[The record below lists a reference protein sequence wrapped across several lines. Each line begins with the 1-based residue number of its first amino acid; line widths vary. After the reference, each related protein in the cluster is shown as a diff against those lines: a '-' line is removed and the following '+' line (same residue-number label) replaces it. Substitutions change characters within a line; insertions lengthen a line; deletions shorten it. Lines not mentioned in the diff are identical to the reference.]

1 MKIHI
6 LLTALLLAPLT
17 ALRSAEP
24 PLVLILSGQSNM
36 ADQGQSAQLP
46 PELRTPPANVT
57 LMKWGSPQPLATG
70 QIGPEVTLA
79 HALSSAM
86 PGRQIVLFKAA
97 HGGTSQLVWQPEH
110 DRARIDRLNLSR
122 DHRAGHAYA
131 QLVAAWKTA
140 FPNGDIKPTAL
151 LWMQGESDARVPELA
166 KEYPQNVTNLIASLR
181 RDLDAP
187 QMKVVIAEVNTA
199 KVTPVSPF
207 PFVDEVRAAQRA
219 I

>member
-1 MKIHI
+1 MKTHI
-6 LLTALLLAPLT
+6 LLAALLLAPLT

-36 ADQGQSAQLP
+36 AGQGQAGQLP

-79 HALSSAM
+79 HALSRAM
-86 PGRQIVLFKAA
+86 PDRQIVLFKAA

-110 DRARIDRLNLSR
+110 DRARIDRLNLGH
-122 DHRAGHAYA
+122 DQRAGHAYA

-166 KEYPQNVTNLIASLR
+166 KENH
-181 RDLDAP
+181 
-187 QMKVVIAEVNTA
+187 
-199 KVTPVSPF
+199 
-207 PFVDEVRAAQRA
+207 
-219 I
+219 

>member
-36 ADQGQSAQLP
+36 ADQSQSGQLP

-86 PGRQIVLFKAA
+86 PGRQIVLLKAA
-97 HGGTSQLVWQPEH
+97 HGGTS
-110 DRARIDRLNLSR
+110 
-122 DHRAGHAYA
+122 
-131 QLVAAWKTA
+131 
-140 FPNGDIKPTAL
+140 
-151 LWMQGESDARVPELA
+151 
-166 KEYPQNVTNLIASLR
+166 
-181 RDLDAP
+181 
-187 QMKVVIAEVNTA
+187 
-199 KVTPVSPF
+199 
-207 PFVDEVRAAQRA
+207 
-219 I
+219 